1 MLKLTTCLGALALAA
16 CASQPTGVAVPSNLV
31 PTGERAVERFGAR
44 GVQIYECRNKVG
56 GTGTEWVFVA
66 PEADLFDTQGA
77 PAGKHY
83 AGPHWEAA
91 DGSRIVGTVKA
102 RADAPL
108 AGAIP
113 WLLLSARSV
122 GGPGRL
128 SKITS
133 VQRVNPAGGAAPAT
147 GCDAATLGRTERVPY
162 TADYILLAP

>member
-1 MLKLTTCLGALALAA
+1 MLKLTTCLGVLALAA
-16 CASQPTGVAVPSNLV
+16 CASQPAAVAVPANLV
-31 PTGERAVERFGAR
+31 PSGERAIERFGAR

-56 GTGTEWVFVA
+56 GSGTEWVFVA
-66 PEADLFDTQGA
+66 PEADLFDVQGA
-77 PAGKHY
+77 PVGKHY

-113 WLLLSARSV
+113 WLLLSARSD

-133 VQRVNPAGGAAPAT
+133 VQRVNTAGGTAPAA
-147 GCDAATLGRTERVPY
+147 GCDAASLGRTERVPY